1 MSELNE
7 FEQKCSDWLK
17 TNPKER
23 SLEAGAML
31 MLQANRNRILHQNV
45 LNRRN
50 FEKIEYEVQKY
61 LGDKYRSCNSLTVKI
76 MEEVVIANN
85 YTQKPED
92 IAGRREDHEHLP
104 AKIRKLY
111 ERNME
116 IYPRMRSL
124 HERLKVLSGTGFT
137 PCDRFPFLK
146 ELIALDA
153 ELRINWEEYDMA
165 ECETDE
171 PVVTN
176 ETVKL
181 SAQQVGSARSYI
193 SRSIKE
199 IPLGLQKDKKLEDR
213 KAKTLK
219 AYNDLIN
226 DGQVIT
232 DDTIAGLKEIGVL
245 PNE

>member
-1 MSELNE
+1 MSTLNE

-17 TNPKER
+17 TEPKDR
-23 SLEAGAML
+23 SLEVGAIL
-31 MLQANRNRILHQNV
+31 MLKANRNRILHQNV

-50 FEKIEYEVQKY
+50 FDKIEYELQKY
-61 LGDKYRSCNSLTVKI
+61 LGDKYRDCNAITVKI

-85 YTQKPED
+85 STQKPED
-92 IAGRREDHEHLP
+92 TAGKREDHNQLP
-104 AKIRKLY
+104 AKARKLY
-111 ERNME
+111 ERNLE

-153 ELRINWEEYDMA
+153 ELRINWEEYDQA
-165 ECETDE
+165 ECEPE
-171 PVVTN
+171 QQAGPA
-176 ETVKL
+176 EMVKL

-199 IPLGLQKDKKLEDR
+199 IPLGLQKGKKLEDR
-213 KAKTLK
+213 IAKTLK

-226 DGQVIT
+226 DRQVIT
-232 DDTIAGLKEIGVL
+232 DETISGLKEVGVL

>member
-7 FEQKCSDWLK
+7 FEQKCSDWLSTDK
-17 TNPKER
+17 KDRN
-23 SLEAGAML
+23 LEAGAML

-50 FEKIEYEVQKY
+50 FDKIEYELQKY
-61 LGDKYRSCNSLTVKI
+61 LGDKYRSCNAITVKI

-85 YTQKPED
+85 TTQKAED
-92 IAGRREDHEHLP
+92 TAGKREDHDQLS
-104 AKIRKLY
+104 ANVRKLY
-111 ERNME
+111 DRNRE
-116 IYPRMRSL
+116 IYPRMRAL

-153 ELRINWEEYDMA
+153 ELRINWEEYDNA
-165 ECETDE
+165 VCEPE
-171 PVVTN
+171 QPIEN
-176 ETVKL
+176 MEKAKL
-181 SAQQVGSARSYI
+181 TAQQVGSARSYI

-199 IPLGLQKDKKLEDR
+199 IPNGLQKGKKLEDR

-219 AYNDLIN
+219 AYNDLME

-232 DDTIAGLKEIGVL
+232 DDTVAGLREIGVL
-245 PNE
+245 KNE